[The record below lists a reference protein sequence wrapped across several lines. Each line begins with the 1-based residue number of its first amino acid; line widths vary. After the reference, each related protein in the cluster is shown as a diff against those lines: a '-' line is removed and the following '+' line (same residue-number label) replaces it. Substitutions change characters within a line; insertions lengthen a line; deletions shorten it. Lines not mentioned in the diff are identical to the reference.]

1 MSHVM
6 LVEDYASFRQALGG
20 GWTINN
26 SIYTAQRKE
35 RMGGAPELIPGYFAR
50 IGRGKLLT
58 HQEEIDL
65 SKRAKK
71 GDKAARKRLIEKNL
85 RLVVSIAKKSRG
97 RGLPFEDLI
106 QEGNIGLMK
115 AVGKFDSDRGFRF
128 STYATW
134 WIRQTIQRAI
144 ADKGRT
150 IRIPVHMGE
159 KMRKMAGTYNELWA
173 ELAQAPSDEAVAERL
188 GWSVEDIREV
198 KDDMPDASTSLNQP
212 LTSDKGSSELGELVE
227 DERSSDTPGTVMSEM
242 ETSQLGEAIDW
253 LPERY
258 RHVLMRRYGLD
269 DKDPATLAELSDELG
284 LSRER
289 VRQLQLQAIKRL
301 NSGEFGSALRAAYSG
316 GLREV
321 GSSWK
326 RPDMKASW
334 KDLRLKL
341 VDAVDRGM
349 ARQEVAHI
357 REALEEAIPDAL
369 LLVKLK
375 YVAGWFSHCG
385 YELQDQYS
393 LRPLSD
399 PVYGGTGD
407 A

>member
-1 MSHVM
+1 M
-6 LVEDYASFRQALGG
+6 
-20 GWTINN
+20 TNT
-26 SIYTAQRKE
+26 IYTAQRKD

-50 IGRGKLLT
+50 IGKGKLLT

-71 GDKAARKRLIEKNL
+71 GNKAARKRLIEKNL

-134 WIRQTIQRAI
+134 WIRQTIQRAV

-150 IRIPVHMGE
+150 IRIPVHISD
-159 KMRKMAGTYNELWA
+159 KMRKMAGTYNDLWA
-173 ELAQAPSDEAVAERL
+173 ELERAPSDEAVAERL
-188 GWSVEDIREV
+188 GWSVEDIRKV
-198 KDDMPDASTSLNQP
+198 KDAMPDASTSLNQP

-242 ETSQLGEAIDW
+242 ETSQLGEAIDR

-258 RHVLMRRYGLD
+258 RHVLVRRYGLD
-269 DKDPATLAELSDELG
+269 DKDPATLAELSDELE

-289 VRQLQLQAIKRL
+289 VRQLQLQAVGRL
-301 NSGEFGSALRAAYSG
+301 KSGEFGCALRATYSG
-316 GLREV
+316 GSREV
-321 GSSWK
+321 
-326 RPDMKASW
+326 
-334 KDLRLKL
+334 
-341 VDAVDRGM
+341 
-349 ARQEVAHI
+349 
-357 REALEEAIPDAL
+357 
-369 LLVKLK
+369 
-375 YVAGWFSHCG
+375 
-385 YELQDQYS
+385 
-393 LRPLSD
+393 
-399 PVYGGTGD
+399 
-407 A
+407 